1 MRSAYRASVPSAISI
16 TIIAG
21 IALIMLAAVVVFLLQ
36 SATQLI
42 PPEVLDGLTSPA
54 RFGARTT

>member
-1 MRSAYRASVPSAISI
+1 MRSTYQATVPSATSI

-21 IALIMLAAVVVFLLQ
+21 IALILLMAAALVLLQ

-54 RFGARTT
+54 HFGARTT

>member
-1 MRSAYRASVPSAISI
+1 MRSTYRATVPSATSI
-16 TIIAG
+16 AIIAG

>member
-1 MRSAYRASVPSAISI
+1 MRSIYRATVPSATSI

-21 IALIMLAAVVVFLLQ
+21 IALIILAAAAVFLLQ

-42 PPEVLDGLTSPA
+42 PPEVLDGVTSPA

>member
-1 MRSAYRASVPSAISI
+1 MRSTYRATVPSATSI

-21 IALIMLAAVVVFLLQ
+21 IALIILAAAAVFLLQ

>member
-1 MRSAYRASVPSAISI
+1 MRSTCQATVPSATSI

-21 IALIMLAAVVVFLLQ
+21 IALILLVAAALVLLQ

-54 RFGARTT
+54 RFGGRTT

>member
-1 MRSAYRASVPSAISI
+1 MRSAYLATVPSATSI

-21 IALIMLAAVVVFLLQ
+21 IGLIILMAAALFLLQ
-36 SATQLI
+36 FATHLI

>member
-1 MRSAYRASVPSAISI
+1 MRSTYQATVPSATSI
-16 TIIAG
+16 AIIAG
-21 IALIMLAAVVVFLLQ
+21 IALILLLAAALVLLQ

-54 RFGARTT
+54 HFGPRTT

>member
-1 MRSAYRASVPSAISI
+1 MRSTYRAPVPSAISI

-21 IALIMLAAVVVFLLQ
+21 IALIILAAAAVFLLQ

>member
-1 MRSAYRASVPSAISI
+1 MRSTYQATVPSATSI
-16 TIIAG
+16 AIIAG
-21 IALIMLAAVVVFLLQ
+21 IALILLVAAALVLLQ

-54 RFGARTT
+54 HFGPRTT

>member
-1 MRSAYRASVPSAISI
+1 MRSTYQATVPSATSI
-16 TIIAG
+16 AIIAG
-21 IALIMLAAVVVFLLQ
+21 IALILLMAAALVLLQ

-54 RFGARTT
+54 HFGPRTT

>member
-1 MRSAYRASVPSAISI
+1 MCNTYQATVPSATSI

-21 IALIMLAAVVVFLLQ
+21 IALILLMAAALVLLQ

-42 PPEVLDGLTSPA
+42 PPEVLDGLTTPA
-54 RFGARTT
+54 HFGPRTT

>member
-1 MRSAYRASVPSAISI
+1 MRSTYGATVPSATSI
-16 TIIAG
+16 TIIAY
-21 IALIMLAAVVVFLLQ
+21 IALIMLAAAALVLLQ
-36 SATQLI
+36 SATRLI

>member
-1 MRSAYRASVPSAISI
+1 MRSTYRATVPSATSI

-21 IALIMLAAVVVFLLQ
+21 IALIILAAVVVFLLQ